1 MKGHT
6 GKKAVNRHQTQSKAS
21 AGSQE
26 RAIERKERQHAKKVI
41 SEELAQPFEEPE
53 SCDECESTEKMEFL
67 RASLNGRDNV
77 PAWICGDC
85 GHAHL
90 NPTHDDDCQGC

>member
-1 MKGHT
+1 MRGHT
-6 GKKAVNRHQTQSKAS
+6 GKKAVNRHQVQSKAS

-26 RAIERKERQHAKKVI
+26 RAIERKERQRAKKI
-41 SEELAQPFEEPE
+41 IAEEQVFEEPE
-53 SCDECESTEKMEFL
+53 SCDECESTEGMEFQ
-67 RASLNGRDNV
+67 RVSLNGKDGV
-77 PAWICGDC
+77 PAWICADC